1 MLLPPVDAVAPARF
15 VVAPG
20 RLNDGNGLV
29 ERLVAGLKADSRPET
44 GFRVGDSRGRAA
56 AEKEAGA
63 GAGAGAS
70 WSSVLMRRRLRGRM
84 ELELPGP
91 WDSAATCDEDRAK
104 ALLSVMLTANLAAA
118 ARGPED
124 GLACAS
130 VLALVTFGQDVIGLT
145 SHLRAAGRL

>member
-1 MLLPPVDAVAPARF
+1 MLPPPVDAVAPARF
-15 VVAPG
+15 VAAPG
-20 RLNDGNGLV
+20 RLDDGSGLL

-44 GFRVGDSRGRAA
+44 GFRIGDSRGRAA

-63 GAGAGAS
+63 GAGASSS
-70 WSSVLMRRRLRGRM
+70 WVLMRRRLRGRM

-118 ARGPED
+118 ARGPD
-124 GLACAS
+124 YGLACAS
-130 VLALVTFGQDVIGLT
+130 VLALLSFGRDAIGLT
-145 SHLRAAGRL
+145 SRLPAAGRL